1 MTWRQRERW
10 VYWGAPLAIMPA
22 LAFLPLFVVL
32 VVPPRVEHAGWWA
45 ALLFPAMAAAE
56 FVGIYHLARGCVAR
70 PFNLL
75 TMISFGAVLVLL
87 VIVTYTGVFMVALL
101 ERM

>member
-10 VYWGAPLAIMPA
+10 VYWGAPLAIVPA

-32 VVPPRVEHAGWWA
+32 VVAPRTGHASVWA
-45 ALLFPAMAAAE
+45 ALLFPVMAVAE
-56 FVGIYHLARGCVAR
+56 FVGIYNLARGCVAR

-87 VIVTYTGVFMVALL
+87 VIATYTGVFMVALL
-101 ERM
+101 DRM